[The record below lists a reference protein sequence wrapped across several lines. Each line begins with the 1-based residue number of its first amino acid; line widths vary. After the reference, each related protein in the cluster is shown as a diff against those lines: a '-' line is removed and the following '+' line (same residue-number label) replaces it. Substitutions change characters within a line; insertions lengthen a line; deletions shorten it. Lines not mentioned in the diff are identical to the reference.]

1 MSPGTKI
8 ALALLVLGLLSYL
21 PYHVVKHDSGQE
33 YQRLKAEVENMKAGN
48 ERLREQNT
56 RLRMRID
63 ALRTDPR
70 LLERQ
75 ARERLLVARPDE
87 TILIFPPDQAQ
98 QRPSLP
104 PAIKFKDRPRSP
116 ETSKAPSK
124 QNGES
129 P

>member
-33 YQRLKAEVENMKAGN
+33 YQRLKAEVEKMKAGN
-48 ERLREQNT
+48 ERLREDNT
-56 RLRMRID
+56 RLRLRID

-87 TILIFPPDQAQ
+87 KVLIFPPEHSEK
-98 QRPSLP
+98 RPSMP
-104 PAIKFKDRPRSP
+104 PAMKFSERPKPP
-116 ETSKAPSK
+116 EPSKASSK
-124 QNGES
+124 HNGES